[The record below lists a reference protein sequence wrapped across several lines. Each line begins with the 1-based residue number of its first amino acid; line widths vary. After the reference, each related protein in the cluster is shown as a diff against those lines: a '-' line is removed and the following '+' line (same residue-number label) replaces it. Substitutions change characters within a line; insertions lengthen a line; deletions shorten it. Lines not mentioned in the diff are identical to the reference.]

1 MHKNYISGH
10 YSEVINVK
18 WAKDRCLP
26 LNGSVAMSGN
36 LNLNNKQITN
46 LGLNT
51 QNSYYVSSLGF
62 ADIK

>member
-18 WAKDRCLP
+18 WAKDRYLP

-46 LGLNT
+46 
-51 QNSYYVSSLGF
+51 
-62 ADIK
+62 